1 MTARLLVVL
10 SITAALP
17 LTSRADEADSSPAIE
32 TDVQQ
37 TAVRALRW
45 AFFAQNG
52 YRWEYGGIIVI
63 HGGQLGHS
71 IVPGTLKM
79 IDAVEIDVNKLR
91 APGDTLLALYHT
103 HPCKSKEYFPQYFS
117 PNDLI
122 SAFFWHVPTF
132 ILDECT
138 GDVHE
143 FDPKQDRGGDRGAL
157 VTILRKDGSERR
169 VHLFSGR
176 IVGNIGEIGPD
187 LSLIEELMGR
197 KIY

>member
-1 MTARLLVVL
+1 MARMLIALLM
-10 SITAALP
+10 AAVP
-17 LTSRADEADSSPAIE
+17 FTSLAADEAADE
-32 TDVQQ
+32 TGVQQ

-52 YRWEYGGIIVI
+52 YRWEYGGIIVV
-63 HGGQLGHS
+63 HDGQLGHS
-71 IVPGTLKM
+71 IVPGTMKM
-79 IDAVEIDVNKLR
+79 IDAVEIDVEKLR
-91 APGDTLLALYHT
+91 APGDTLVALYHT

-122 SAFFWHVPTF
+122 SAFFYHVPTF

-143 FDPKQDRGGDRGAL
+143 FDPAPNHAAYGGAF
-157 VTILRKDGSERR
+157 VTVLRKDGSERR
-169 VHLFSGR
+169 VHLLAGQ
-176 IVGNIGEIGPD
+176 IVGNIGETGPD

-197 KIY
+197 KMY